1 MRRNNFQGKIKEE
14 CSYKEEQNELAMVLA
29 QRDDDCILYEDE
41 HPLVISNDC
50 KIVKLEI
57 KDEEYDRENEKDV
70 MIEFEESEE
79 KTALD
84 SYKSEKT
91 PFTMSIHTFLSLDD
105 FEQELIKCNELSE
118 IEDLEDSH

>member
-57 KDEEYDRENEKDV
+57 KDEEYDRENEKEDR
-70 MIEFEESEE
+70 
-79 KTALD
+79 
-84 SYKSEKT
+84 KSVV
-91 PFTMSIHTFLSLDD
+91 
-105 FEQELIKCNELSE
+105 
-118 IEDLEDSH
+118 

>member
-1 MRRNNFQGKIKEE
+1 MKLRDFQRKVKEE
-14 CSYKEEQNELAMVLA
+14 SSYKEEQNELAMVLA
-29 QRDDDCILYEDE
+29 QRDDDCI
-41 HPLVISNDC
+41 
-50 KIVKLEI
+50 LEI

>member
-84 SYKSEKT
+84 SYK
-91 PFTMSIHTFLSLDD
+91 
-105 FEQELIKCNELSE
+105 
-118 IEDLEDSH
+118 

>member
-1 MRRNNFQGKIKEE
+1 MKLRDFQRKVKEE
-14 CSYKEEQNELAMVLA
+14 SSYKEEQNELAMVLA
-29 QRDDDCILYEDE
+29 QRDDDFILYEDE